1 MNRLVKIKLRQLSDG
16 LCVSLY
22 KMWGMN
28 FEALP
33 TMYPKTTLVFKT
45 IVPVLVAFLLHY
57 LTLRA
62 YNEYCLPAGFGGF
75 FQGFLLSGSPFCKTV
90 LDLSLTFQNN
100 YSLLIVALLTRFLMD
115 LGGSGNK
122 LSV

>member
-1 MNRLVKIKLRQLSDG
+1 
-16 LCVSLY
+16 
-22 KMWGMN
+22 MN

-33 TMYPKTTLVFKT
+33 LMYPKTTLVMKT
-45 IVPVLVAFLLHY
+45 IIPVLVAFLLHY

-100 YSLLIVALLTRFLMD
+100 YSHLIVALLTRLIMD
-115 LGGSGNK
+115 MSG
-122 LSV
+122 VRQPV